1 MYRTLD
7 AHKIIE
13 TLERLRARIG
23 ERFPGTSLARVCG
36 ELIEVARA
44 DRERAARLSQP
55 NWRLR
60 IGVGAILIAG
70 VALTA
75 WLGRLLA
82 ASETPATIFGSLQ
95 GLDALTNILVVVGAG
110 VLFLASFESRAK
122 RNQALEDLHE
132 LRSIVHVI
140 DMHQLTK
147 DPTAGAGAAT
157 AHSPQ
162 RSFTPFELTRYL
174 DYCSEMLSLA
184 AKVAALYA
192 QHSSDPVVVDTVND
206 LERLTTNLSQK
217 IWQKITLVSESSR
230 VAYPPTGAAT

>member
-7 AHKIIE
+7 AGKIIE
-13 TLERLRARIG
+13 TLERLHARIG
-23 ERFPGTSLARVCG
+23 ERFPGTSLSRVCA

-44 DRERAARLSQP
+44 DHARAARLSRP

-60 IGVGAILIAG
+60 LGVGAILVAG
-70 VALTA
+70 VALTG

-147 DPTAGAGAAT
+147 DPTAGNAT
-157 AHSPQ
+157 PNSPR

-230 VAYPPTGAAT
+230 VAYPPTGSASC